1 MREHEAMGGNTGEG
15 VRAPNTPQ
23 RNQNKTKPDEA
34 EQNVKPLKVTWRR
47 GMSHIWSKS
56 GNVWRGDMTVCR
68 GDAGGPACSSH
79 RAPGVPVPP
88 TNNLRQPRSDHSCLC
103 GTNPAAKKNGKT
115 TKRTKNPTYTHKHYP
130 FWPFLCEYMLTH
142 LSPSEHLCSI
152 CPPPHWNWAAK
163 RWKRLRS
170 EWVTFCTTC
179 PSLHLTLRC
188 EHMRILH
195 YLTNKSETL
204 D

>member
-1 MREHEAMGGNTGEG
+1 MWPKYCEDIILFTTKWWTELRVADPAPLCLQRPRLWRSYVTDKISLYRYSNVLNCQCAISLQIISFCFINTLNFFTEVDEGTWGNMREHEGTRGNTGEG

-103 GTNPAAKKNGKT
+103 GTNPAAK
-115 TKRTKNPTYTHKHYP
+115 
-130 FWPFLCEYMLTH
+130 
-142 LSPSEHLCSI
+142 
-152 CPPPHWNWAAK
+152 
-163 RWKRLRS
+163 
-170 EWVTFCTTC
+170 
-179 PSLHLTLRC
+179 
-188 EHMRILH
+188 
-195 YLTNKSETL
+195 NK
-204 D
+204 